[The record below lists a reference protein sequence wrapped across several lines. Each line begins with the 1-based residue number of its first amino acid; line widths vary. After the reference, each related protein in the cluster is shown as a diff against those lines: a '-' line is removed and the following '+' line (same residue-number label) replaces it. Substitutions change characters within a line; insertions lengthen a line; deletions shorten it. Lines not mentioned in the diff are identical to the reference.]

1 MSAVF
6 AFRNSLLMSLFREGR
21 NSVLSFKLRP
31 PLSAQRS
38 LQAAFAQRK
47 RKILFLQ
54 PAQVCF
60 QQTCCGVLS
69 VRLFCISRL
78 KQPVIA
84 KDNASLR
91 PVKTGAGKLHL
102 LSGSLRPLNPCQL
115 KRDCPH
121 FCEPP
126 LFKPENLLYAH

>member
-6 AFRNSLLMSLFREGR
+6 SFRNGLLMSLSRAGR

-38 LQAAFAQRK
+38 LQAAFTQRE

-91 PVKTGAGKLHL
+91 PVKTGAGLHL
-102 LSGSLRPLNPCQL
+102 PSGSLRPSNTCQL
-115 KRDCPH
+115 KKGCPH

-126 LFKPENLLYAH
+126 LFKPKNLLYAH

>member
-6 AFRNSLLMSLFREGR
+6 AFRNGLLMSLFRAGR

-38 LQAAFAQRK
+38 LQAAFTQRE

-60 QQTCCGVLS
+60 QQTCCGVLP

-102 LSGSLRPLNPCQL
+102 LSDSLCPSNTCQL
-115 KRDCPH
+115 KRGCPH